1 MLWLSLHFHD
11 VMRDI
16 MKCGSALS
24 AQYLIDVHG
33 FFDQT
38 WSNIYSLIKMFAFV
52 IFLLFLFF
60 FKFIRMK
67 MYVHGMFA
75 IRYALIQL
83 GNPLNSKNGAQ
94 NMRHFVLMWILRL
107 SKQIG
112 HFHKSYKLAGLWNYS
127 IQTFT

>member
-1 MLWLSLHFHD
+1 
-11 VMRDI
+11 
-16 MKCGSALS
+16 
-24 AQYLIDVHG
+24 
-33 FFDQT
+33 
-38 WSNIYSLIKMFAFV
+38 MFAFV

-94 NMRHFVLMWILRL
+94 NMRHFVLM
-107 SKQIG
+107 
-112 HFHKSYKLAGLWNYS
+112 
-127 IQTFT
+127 